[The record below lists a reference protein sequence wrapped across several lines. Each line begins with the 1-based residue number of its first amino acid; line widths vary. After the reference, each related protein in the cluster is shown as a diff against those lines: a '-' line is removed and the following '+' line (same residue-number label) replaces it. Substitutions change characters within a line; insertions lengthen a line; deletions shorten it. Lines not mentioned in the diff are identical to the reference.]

1 MKLDMNDRIELPGGV
16 TALVKDF
23 VITVKGPKG
32 EVKRRATAP
41 QLKVVVDGNAIVLS
55 VGNGTKREK
64 TAINTLAAHVRNMI
78 KGVQQPWVYKLKVC
92 SSHFPMNVSVSGKD
106 FTIKNLFGEKV
117 PRTMKLKDGVTV
129 KIAGQDITVESTDL
143 ELAGNTASDIEQLSR
158 ITHVDRRVF
167 QDGIHMTEKCGVKV
181 E

>member
-1 MKLDMNDRIELPGGV
+1 MKLDMQDRIELPSGV

-23 VITVKGPKG
+23 IITIKGPKG
-32 EVKRRATAP
+32 EVKRRTTAP
-41 QLKVVVDGNAIVLS
+41 QIKVTVDGNAIALS
-55 VGNGTKREK
+55 VTKGTKREK
-64 TAINTLAAHVRNMI
+64 TSINTLAAHVRNMI

-92 SSHFPMNVSVSGKD
+92 SSHFPMNVSLSGKD

-117 PRTMKLKDGVTV
+117 PRTMKLKEGVTV
-129 KIAGQDITVESTDL
+129 KVAGQDITVESTDL

-167 QDGIHMTEKCGVKV
+167 QDGIHMIEKCGVKV

>member
-1 MKLDMNDRIELPGGV
+1 MKLDMNDTVELPSGV
-16 TALVKDF
+16 TASAINF
-23 VITVKGPKG
+23 IITVKGPKG
-32 EVKRRATAP
+32 EVKRKLTAP
-41 QLKVVVDGNAIVLS
+41 SIKVKVEGSMLALS
-55 VGNGTKREK
+55 AKKGTKREK
-64 TAINTLAAHVRNMI
+64 TAINTLVAHVRNMV

-92 SSHFPMNVSVSGKD
+92 SSHFPMNVTLQGKD

-117 PRTMKLKDGVTV
+117 PRTIKIRDGVTV
-129 KIAGQDITVESTDL
+129 KITGQDITVESPDL